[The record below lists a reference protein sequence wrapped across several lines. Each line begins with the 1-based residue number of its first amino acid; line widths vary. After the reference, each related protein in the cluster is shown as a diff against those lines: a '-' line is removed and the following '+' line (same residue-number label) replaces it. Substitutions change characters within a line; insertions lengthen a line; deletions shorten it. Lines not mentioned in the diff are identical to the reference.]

1 MSVFEMV
8 AIIVTVSVLGGII
21 TKYLEMKKG
30 GAGSEVAK
38 QLKAQGAELEALKK
52 RIRNLETIMATE
64 PEPKSLELEDEIIS
78 YDDKLE
84 NQLSKIKK
92 RTR

>member
-8 AIIVTVSVLGGII
+8 AVI
-21 TKYLEMKKG
+21 
-30 GAGSEVAK
+30 
-38 QLKAQGAELEALKK
+38 
-52 RIRNLETIMATE
+52 ATE
-64 PEPKSLELEDEIIS
+64 PEPRPLEMEDEIIS